1 MDIVFPLILIIF
13 HRVANKSLIEARL
26 VLFPTH
32 DSRPIPPYLL
42 KFTSCP
48 GTEEF
53 CSPTDC
59 WLTPKPILTLTH
71 SQFHEIRGKNAIR
84 NASKENCAIAL
95 VCCNH
100 YHGRQISL
108 VCVILGKSRW
118 RDRLLR
124 ATTWP
129 LTVFVPYL
137 IRRLTDKTQHFL
149 LQGERKKERHIRQ

>member
-1 MDIVFPLILIIF
+1 MGIVFPLILIIF
-13 HRVANKSLIEARL
+13 HWTVNKSLIEARL
-26 VLFPTH
+26 VLILNNGF
-32 DSRPIPPYLL
+32 RPIPPYLL

-48 GTEEF
+48 RPEES
-53 CSPTDC
+53 CSPANC
-59 WLTPKPILTLTH
+59 SLTPKSILTLTH
-71 SQFHEIRGKNAIR
+71 SQFHKIRGKNAMR

-129 LTVFVPYL
+129 LTIFFPYL
-137 IRRLTDKTQHFL
+137 LRRLTDKTQHFL